1 MSKEL
6 NTHLLATMIK
16 KKRGDQGLR
25 AVAEAKGDAEDGG
38 LLAEEIE
45 VSAPTLSRIE
55 QGKVPDVDTFL
66 KVCRWLGEPPA
77 TFAIEAMPV
86 TKRTVQ
92 ESTRNIVI
100 ANLRADKE
108 LSQETINVL
117 VDVIEMAYKFKPK
130 K

>member
-16 KKRGDQGLR
+16 KKRGDKGLR
-25 AVAEAKGDAEDGG
+25 AVAEEIGD
-38 LLAEEIE
+38 I
-45 VSAPTLSRIE
+45 SAPTLSRIE

-66 KVCRWLGEPPA
+66 KICRWLDMAPEK
-77 TFAIEAMPV
+77 FAVDSIASSG
-86 TKRTVQ
+86 RGASH
-92 ESTRNIVI
+92 STRDIVI

-108 LSQETINVL
+108 LSKETISVL
-117 VDVIEMAYKFKPK
+117 VDVIEMAYKFKQK

>member
-25 AVAEAKGDAEDGG
+25 AVAE
-38 LLAEEIE
+38 EIE

-55 QGKVPDVDTFL
+55 QGKVPDVDTFM
-66 KVCRWLGEPPA
+66 KVCRWLGVSPEK
-77 TFAIEAMPV
+77 FAVEAMPV
-86 TKRTVQ
+86 TKRTAQ

-108 LSQETINVL
+108 LSKETINVL

>member
-25 AVAEAKGDAEDGG
+25 AV
-38 LLAEEIE
+38 AEEIE

>member
-25 AVAEAKGDAEDGG
+25 AVAE
-38 LLAEEIE
+38 EID

-66 KVCRWLGEPPA
+66 KLCRWLGEPPE
-77 TFAIEAMPV
+77 TFAVEAMPV
-86 TKRTVQ
+86 TKRTAQ

-108 LSQETINVL
+108 LSKETINVL